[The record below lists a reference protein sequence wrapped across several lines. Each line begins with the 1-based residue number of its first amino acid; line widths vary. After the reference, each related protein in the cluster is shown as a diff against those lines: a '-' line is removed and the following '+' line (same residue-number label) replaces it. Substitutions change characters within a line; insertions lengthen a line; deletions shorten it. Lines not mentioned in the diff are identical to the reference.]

1 MEQQKYTVYWYQ
13 YLPIRLY
20 RICNKHLSPSKL
32 FRPLKKGKIG
42 NLGLFLMSCTRWGA
56 AKSSGTGGRGVVA
69 AISRVARRAAAA
81 RPAPRPSRRLWL
93 TITTQGPCTSQK
105 WHSALN
111 VDMAAATPLRLK
123 ICLAGQRLHL
133 SKSDGT
139 GRSGRRPFSWGEAS
153 RIQADAAPTCW
164 LLK

>member
-1 MEQQKYTVYWYQ
+1 
-13 YLPIRLY
+13 
-20 RICNKHLSPSKL
+20 
-32 FRPLKKGKIG
+32 
-42 NLGLFLMSCTRWGA
+42 MSCTRLGA
-56 AKSSGTGGRGVVA
+56 AKSSGTGGRAAVA
-69 AISRVARRAAAA
+69 AISRVARRAAA

-111 VDMAAATPLRLK
+111 VDMAAAPPLRLK

-164 LLK
+164 LLKWVFFVGEGNLEWKHNLFSFLIIGTFLLGCRV